1 MNVRMEKTLLPDRN
15 TLCLSEMSYEF
26 RGSAKKPLMGPYKFT
41 SKKPE
46 KNPFP

>member
-1 MNVRMEKTLLPDRN
+1 MEMPI
-15 TLCLSEMSYEF
+15 YECAN
-26 RGSAKKPLMGPYKFT
+26 GENASSKQMGPYKFT